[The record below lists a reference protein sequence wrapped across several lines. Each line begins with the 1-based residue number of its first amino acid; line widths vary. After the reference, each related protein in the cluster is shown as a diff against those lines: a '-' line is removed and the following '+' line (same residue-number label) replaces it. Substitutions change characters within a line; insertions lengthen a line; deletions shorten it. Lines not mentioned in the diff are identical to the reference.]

1 MSLFDWAF
9 MGKDSHYKHSQWPKW
24 LPLVWLYRLQGQNFG
39 QRIWDKVCSRCFP
52 TMLSMIPN
60 GHSQWTFQRQLAL
73 MKDVIN
79 VHITI
84 LSVYYLAQ
92 FAISTSF
99 NNWFKNLKKRQIVWR
114 IDQTI
119 FFRVFFP
126 WVKSQVSIPNKKN
139 THTHNPRGALLT
151 LGLKWSD

>member
-1 MSLFDWAF
+1 VFSVFSHHAF
-9 MGKDSHYKHSQWPKW
+9 HGSQWP
-24 LPLVWLYRLQGQNFG
+24 
-39 QRIWDKVCSRCFP
+39 
-52 TMLSMIPN
+52 
-60 GHSQWTFQRQLAL
+60 SQWTFQRQLAL

-99 NNWFKNLKKRQIVWR
+99 NNWLKKKKDKLFWR

-126 WVKSQVSIPNKKN
+126 WVKSQVSLSLIKK
-139 THTHNPRGALLT
+139 HTHNPRGLFWHLLEM
-151 LGLKWSD
+151 KWLVLNHSNLNLFFWGFPHPLPIAPQPSN